1 MYKNYVKEN
10 FVIGDSNNAAINSI
24 DITLNSEETINNPLV
39 IYGKSGTGKTH
50 FAHIAASELR
60 RVGKSVFQMSAMEF
74 IDRLVFA
81 LSNQTEDEF
90 RQDLV
95 ECDVLIID
103 DLQFFVGR
111 FGCQDELCLILDN
124 RIANGKLVIFTA
136 NETLKEMDWHNRH
149 LASRLLSGLTV
160 KMDLADEAMQIQI
173 LSKRLEATTISLSED
188 LLAEAVRKTKGN
200 GWLIEGVARQIID
213 MSMQGMDITN
223 ETLAQNLQV

>member
-1 MYKNYVKEN
+1 M
-10 FVIGDSNNAAINSI
+10 S
-24 DITLNSEETINNPLV
+24 ITLNSEETINNPLV

-124 RIANGKLVIFTA
+124 RIANGKLVFFTA

-160 KMDLADEAMQIQI
+160 KMDLADKAMQIQI
-173 LSKRLEATTISLSED
+173 LSKRLEPAKISLSQE
-188 LLAEAVRKTKGN
+188 LLAEAVKDTNGN
-200 GWLIEGVARQIID
+200 GWLIEGVAKQIID
-213 MSMQGMDITN
+213 MSMQGIEITHD
-223 ETLAQNLQV
+223 TLVQNLQV

>member
-1 MYKNYVKEN
+1 MYQNYNKEN
-10 FVIGDSNNAAINSI
+10 FVIGNSNNAAIKSI
-24 DITLNSEETINNPLV
+24 DITVNSEEAINNPLV
-39 IYGKSGTGKTH
+39 LYGKSGTGKTH
-50 FAHIAASELR
+50 FAHIVANELR
-60 RVGKSVFQMSAMEF
+60 RIGKSVYQMSAMEF
-74 IDRLVFA
+74 IDRLIFA
-81 LSNQTEDEF
+81 MSNQNEDEF

-103 DLQFFVGR
+103 DLQHFVGR

-200 GWLIEGVARQIID
+200 GWLIEGVARQIVD
-213 MSMQGMDITN
+213 MSMQGMEITHD
-223 ETLAQNLQV
+223 TLLQNLQV

>member
-10 FVIGDSNNAAINSI
+10 FVVGDSNDAAIRSVDVTVNSV
-24 DITLNSEETINNPLV
+24 ETQNNPLLL
-39 IYGKSGTGKTH
+39 YGKSGTGKTH
-50 FAHIAASELR
+50 FANMIAIELR
-60 RVGKSVFQMSAMEF
+60 RIGKSVFQMSAMEF

-81 LSNQTEDEF
+81 MSNQSEDEF
-90 RQDLV
+90 RQEMV

-103 DLQFFVGR
+103 DLQHFVGR
-111 FGCQDELCLILDN
+111 FGSQDELCLILDN
-124 RIANGKLVIFTA
+124 RIANGKQVIFTA

-173 LSKRLEATTISLSED
+173 LSKRLESAKISLSED
-188 LLAEAVRKTKGN
+188 LLAQAVKKTKGN

-213 MSMQGMDITN
+213 MFMQGMEITQD
-223 ETLAQNLQV
+223 TLAQNLQV